1 MDSSGKYA
9 SSTTN
14 PHKFFSLRTK
24 DDGKYVLLVSFNDIE
39 IGKDI
44 YYSSEFLIDISNR
57 IVRYDEFGVLG
68 SKQNLVNFRFEEIDG
83 NLNFVIEPKT
93 TSKCLANYTL
103 RSL

>member
-1 MDSSGKYA
+1 MNSSGKYA

-24 DDGKYVLLVSFNDIE
+24 DDGKYILLVSFNSTE
-39 IGKDI
+39 IGKNI

-57 IVRYDEFGVLG
+57 IVRFDEFGILG

-103 RSL
+103 RDL